1 MRFPAVLLA
10 SMLATSAFAG
20 TSTINPTTTNND
32 DSCDIA
38 VQPAATLLL
47 PYFEV
52 DFASPQTAAR
62 QTLFTVQNVS
72 PTPQIAHVT
81 LWTDWG
87 YPALTFPIFLTGYD
101 VQGINLY
108 DVFARAVIAPNS
120 AGGGGTSVNTPIPI
134 NPTPG
139 SQPFANNMNP
149 NFLPNVPALCAQLPG
164 VFPQSLL
171 ADLQRIFTSGVPA
184 IASLGCSP
192 PQPGVPIR
200 VGGTHGNAI
209 GYATIDVVATC
220 TAKNATSN
228 DFFSSVLLYDNVLTG
243 DYQLVVPRGDKS
255 YAQGGP
261 LVHIRAIPEGGTVG
275 TGVGSN
281 LPYTFYDRYTV
292 GFPTNRTTD
301 RRQPLPSV
309 FAPRFIDGG
318 TGGFNSSLKIWR
330 EGIVGGDAAC
340 ADFARNSAQQ
350 IADVVRFDEHE
361 NATVIPPFQL
371 TSPPT
376 PVGPGTPLTL
386 TIPTSNLV
394 YLPPYSTSGDVG
406 GWLYLNL
413 NNGGSDVYS
422 VGLVPPGI
430 VRDFVTN
437 SSTRVG
443 LRQSQNWV
451 ITSMFAEPTY
461 ATEATAVAL
470 GNGCSPS
477 PKAGAQ
483 TAPAPNPTP

>member
-1 MRFPAVLLA
+1 MRFSAVLLA

-52 DFASPQTAAR
+52 DFKSPQTSAK

-72 PTPQIAHVT
+72 PAPQIAHVT

-87 YPALTFPIFLTGYD
+87 YPALNFPIFLTGYD

-108 DVFARAVIAPNS
+108 DVFARAVIAPGPPGS
-120 AGGGGTSVNTPIPI
+120 GGGTSFNTPIPI

-149 NFLPNVPALCAQLPG
+149 NFLPNVPAVCAQLPG

-171 ADLQRIFTSGVPA
+171 TDLQQIFTT
-184 IASLGCSP
+184 
-192 PQPGVPIR
+192 GVPITDTLGCAPPSDTPPYRLGR
-200 VGGTHGNAI
+200 VHSNAI
-209 GYATIDVVATC
+209 GNATIDVVATC
-220 TAKNATSN
+220 AAKNASSK

-243 DYQLVVPRGDKS
+243 DYQQVVPRGDKS

-292 GFPTNRTTD
+292 GFPVSRTTD

-318 TGGFNSSLKIWR
+318 AGGFNSALKIWR
-330 EGIVGGDAAC
+330 EGIVGGDATC
-340 ADFARNSAQQ
+340 
-350 IADVVRFDEHE
+350 
-361 NATVIPPFQL
+361 
-371 TSPPT
+371 
-376 PVGPGTPLTL
+376 
-386 TIPTSNLV
+386 
-394 YLPPYSTSGDVG
+394 
-406 GWLYLNL
+406 
-413 NNGGSDVYS
+413 SDY
-422 VGLVPPGI
+422 I
-430 VRDFVTN
+430 R
-437 SSTRVG
+437 
-443 LRQSQNWV
+443 
-451 ITSMFAEPTY
+451 
-461 ATEATAVAL
+461 
-470 GNGCSPS
+470 
-477 PKAGAQ
+477 
-483 TAPAPNPTP
+483 